1 MKFGENT
8 QLVEEVMD
16 FIRNNKMKVS
26 TLESMQIDIANGI
39 NDFQYEVNKLI
50 ELIKLEF
57 GDFNSTILSQKN
69 IIDENLLKMIANI
82 SKDD

>member
-1 MKFGENT
+1 
-8 QLVEEVMD
+8 
-16 FIRNNKMKVS
+16 
-26 TLESMQIDIANGI
+26 MQF

-57 GDFNSTILSQKN
+57 GDFNSTILFQKN
-69 IIDENLLKMIANI
+69 IIDENLLKMIASI